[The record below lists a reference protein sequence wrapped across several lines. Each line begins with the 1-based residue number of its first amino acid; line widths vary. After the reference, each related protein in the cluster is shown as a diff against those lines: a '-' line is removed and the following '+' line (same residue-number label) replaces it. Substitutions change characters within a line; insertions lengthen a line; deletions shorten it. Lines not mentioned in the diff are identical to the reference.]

1 MFDVYIFVDCFI
13 DKLFMRRRD
22 NVRVIDSQKY
32 VYKLICDLD
41 DIVYLK
47 RYCYCQC
54 FIVKINNFYEIIFFM

>member
-47 RYCYCQC
+47 RYR